1 MTFYHFT
8 KVMGGDEIPFVQNAD
23 HLLTVLSEQIAMAKG
38 NVILLVTPVHLCE
51 LDGLTHCMFHFSG
64 HLCAR

>member
-23 HLLTVLSEQIAMAKG
+23 HLLTVLIEQIAMAKG

-51 LDGLTHCMFHFSG
+51 LDGLRHCI
-64 HLCAR
+64 